1 MEAVQQEVKNAPMRY
16 TKKTIEEEEKEIEEL
31 EAQRN
36 PTEEV
41 EESDENLD
49 AEEKTFKKRYGDL
62 RRHTQQLQDQH
73 TNELRKLQQQVES
86 LTKKQVKL
94 PKSDEELEEWTEK
107 YPDVAKIVETIAT
120 KKAIVA
126 RKDVE

>member
-49 AEEKTFKKRYGDL
+49 AEMP
-62 RRHTQQLQDQH
+62 
-73 TNELRKLQQQVES
+73 EL
-86 LTKKQVKL
+86 
-94 PKSDEELEEWTEK
+94 
-107 YPDVAKIVETIAT
+107 YPNLLHQ
-120 KKAIVA
+120 
-126 RKDVE
+126 